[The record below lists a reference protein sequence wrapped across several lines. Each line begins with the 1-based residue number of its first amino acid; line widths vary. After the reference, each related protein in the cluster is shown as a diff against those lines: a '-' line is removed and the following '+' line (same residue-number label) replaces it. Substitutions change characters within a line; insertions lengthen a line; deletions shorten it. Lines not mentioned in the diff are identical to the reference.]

1 MGGGVCSTRHDFS
14 NLKIKACR
22 EMTVVTKTLVQ
33 PKEAWLCG
41 ESVVLRAP
49 GEAVWY
55 NKSSQSLPSS
65 AALDS
70 VQLLHG

>member
-1 MGGGVCSTRHDFS
+1 
-14 NLKIKACR
+14 
-22 EMTVVTKTLVQ
+22 MTVVTKTLVQ
-33 PKEAWLCG
+33 QKEALLCG

-49 GEAVWY
+49 GEAVWC
-55 NKSSQSLPSS
+55 NKSSQSLPGF